1 MKSFTL
7 GLRLWQLVLQQ
18 VISFKMENKKL
29 SRIYYSPKGFW
40 KGLPAVKK
48 LSQEAGVSEDKAK
61 LWLMK
66 QAIWQIY
73 FPAPRTIP
81 RPTFDVDLPN
91 AVHQADLLFL
101 PHDKLPRGKKIFK
114 YALTVV
120 DIASRFKAA
129 EPLTSKDSSEVSR
142 AFRKIY
148 KGPLKWQKI
157 LQVDPGREF
166 MHDVRIRRGN
176 VNVHRDQGIVERFN
190 RSLSERLFSFQCS
203 QEINIKS
210 GERSRE
216 WIKRLPEAISA
227 LNREKTRLTEKK
239 PVDAIKEKVIN
250 AKSSTFYSRPVGK
263 NEKRLDSS
271 VNVRYLFAPGELEG
285 GGKRATDPN
294 WSLKVFN
301 ILKSIANENEP
312 VLYYLKDGPKR
323 GFVREELMIV
333 PKGTELPPE

>member
-1 MKSFTL
+1 MEGIACREKI
-7 GLRLWQLVLQQ
+7 
-18 VISFKMENKKL
+18 IS
-29 SRIYYSPKGFW
+29 RR
-40 KGLPAVKK
+40 
-48 LSQEAGVSEDKAK
+48 GVSEDKAK

-73 FPAPRTIP
+73 LPAPRTIP

-101 PHDKLPRGKKIFK
+101 PHDQLPRGKEIFK
-114 YALTVV
+114 YDLTVV

-148 KGPLKWQKI
+148 KGPLKWPKI

-166 MHDVRIRRGN
+166 MGAVTEEMKKHDVRIRRGN

-190 RSLSERLFSFQCS
+190 RSLSERLFSFQYS
-203 QEINIKS
+203 QEMNLKS
-210 GERSRE
+210 GERSTE
-216 WIKRLPEAISA
+216 WVKRLPEVISA
-227 LNREKTRLTEKK
+227 LNREKTRLTEKR

-250 AKSSTFYSRPVGK
+250 AKSSTFSRLGK

-271 VNVRYLFAPGELEG
+271 VNVRYLFASGELEG
-285 GGKRATDPN
+285 GGRRATDPN

-301 ILKSIANENEP
+301 ISRSIANENEP
-312 VLYYLKDGPKR
+312 VLYYLKDGPTR
-323 GFVREELMIV
+323 GFVREELMTV
-333 PKGTELPPE
+333 PKGKELPPE